1 MRIGIMGGTFDPI
14 HYGHL
19 NSAEEIAEVFKMD
32 RVIFIPAF
40 IPPHKK
46 KEKITDVYHRLMM
59 TMLATLSN
67 PRFTVSTIE
76 IERDGYSYTI
86 DTVNE
91 LRNSFKRGSAKNKF
105 YFIVG
110 VDAFKEIFT
119 WKDSVRLLKNCDF
132 IVTTRP
138 GYKVDDL
145 FNVLNDAAK
154 KYKCY
159 ISLKGAISYVYSPD
173 DVIEVRGGNPGMTKG
188 GTGDVLAGLT
198 VALLAKNDP
207 FLAASSASY
216 IVKRAADELHKKFG
230 VNYNA
235 DDLADKIPSTFKRP
249 L

>member
-1 MRIGIMGGTFDPI
+1 VSVSARILSILILTLITNTEFMRIGIMGGTFDPI

-19 NSAEEIAEVFKMD
+19 NSAEEIAEVFKMN
-32 RVIFIPAF
+32 RVIFMPTF

-46 KEKITDVYHRLMM
+46 KEKITNVYHRLIM

-91 LRNSFKRGSAKNKF
+91 LRNSFNKGSVKNKF

-119 WKDSVRLLKNCDF
+119 WKDAVRLLKNCDF

-138 GYKVDDL
+138 GYIVDDL
-145 FNVLNDAAK
+145 FNVLNDTAAK
-154 KYKCY
+154 KYKNVKFKIDRKNPFGKSPRLY
-159 ISLKGAISYVYSPD
+159 IIGSKHFIYPVETTALDISSTDIRRRVK
-173 DVIEVRGGNPGMTKG
+173 NGMTVKY
-188 GTGDVLAGLT
+188 
-198 VALLAKNDP
+198 LLPEFVEEYINKNR
-207 FLAASSASY
+207 LY
-216 IVKRAADELHKKFG
+216 K
-230 VNYNA
+230 
-235 DDLADKIPSTFKRP
+235 
-249 L
+249 